1 MSTIELR
8 GVTVAHDGHTV
19 LEHVD
24 LRVASGEVLALV
36 GPSGSGKTSLLRILA
51 GFDPVA
57 AGRVLIDGQDVT
69 TLPPNERGLGMVAQG
84 APLHPGLD
92 VEGNIRLPLDLRGD
106 DREGSTERVRGEALR
121 FNVSRLLQRLPGQLS
136 AGEQAATAAARSVIR
151 GPSALLLDEPAANL
165 DTGTRAT
172 VLQQLGIAQRARGTT
187 ILISTNDITVAA
199 AMADRIAVL
208 GGGTIAQVDTLAA
221 LRQAPVTLGVADLV
235 APQPLNRVDGSVVP
249 GDGGRRTRIRTA
261 AGDVPTWH
269 GDVRRFHGRVV
280 VAAEPHDVLVV
291 QPEHGD
297 LRGRVDRVAT
307 TGARRLVTVD
317 TPAGNVVADVDGSH
331 DVPGSGTTVGLELRR
346 ALVATPAGDVVA
358 VVTGSVTPHA

>member
-1 MSTIELR
+1 
-8 GVTVAHDGHTV
+8 
-19 LEHVD
+19 
-24 LRVASGEVLALV
+24 
-36 GPSGSGKTSLLRILA
+36 
-51 GFDPVA
+51 
-57 AGRVLIDGQDVT
+57 
-69 TLPPNERGLGMVAQG
+69 MVAQG

-121 FNVSRLLQRLPGQLS
+121 FNLSSLLRRLPGQLS
-136 AGEQAATAAARSVIR
+136 AGEQAAAATARSVIR

-187 ILISTNDITVAA
+187 ILISTDDITVAA
-199 AMADRIAVL
+199 SLADRIAVL
-208 GGGTIAQVDTLAA
+208 GGGTVAQVDTLAA
-221 LRQAPVTLGVADLV
+221 LRDAPVTLGVADLV

-249 GDGGRRTRIRTA
+249 GDSGRQTRIRTA

-269 GDVRRFHGRVV
+269 SDVRRFG
-280 VAAEPHDVLVV
+280 
-291 QPEHGD
+291 
-297 LRGRVDRVAT
+297 GRVDRVTT

-317 TPAGNVVADVDGSH
+317 TAAGSVVADVDGSH
-331 DVPGSGTTVGLELRR
+331 DVPGSGDPVGLELRR
-346 ALVATPAGDVVA
+346 ALVASPAGDVVA